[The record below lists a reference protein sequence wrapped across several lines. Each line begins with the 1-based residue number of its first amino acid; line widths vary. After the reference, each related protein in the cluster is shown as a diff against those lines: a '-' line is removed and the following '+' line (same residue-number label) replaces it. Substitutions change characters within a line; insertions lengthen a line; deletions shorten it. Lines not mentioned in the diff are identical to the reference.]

1 MTRPTQPNFLEIE
14 LGGETLRCSFDYSPG
29 TPDVMYLSNGDP
41 GYPGDPEEFSVTK
54 IELLVLAA
62 TEFAPALWR
71 DITDL
76 LFDAT
81 SDEGERINDLAYAA
95 LLSEQASQADEP
107 PPGYDYEPD

>member
-1 MTRPTQPNFLEIE
+1 MKRPTQPNFLEIE
-14 LGGETLRCSFDYSPG
+14 LGGETLRCSFDFSPG
-29 TPDVMYLSNGDP
+29 TPDVMYLPNGDP
-41 GYPGDPEEFSVTK
+41 GYPGDSEEFSVTK
-54 IELLVLAA
+54 VELLLA
-62 TEFAPALWR
+62 TRSGSNPAIWR

-95 LLSEQASQADEP
+95 LLSEQADQADEP